1 MKTLIPPTLLFVLVS
16 NCFTGSVS
24 GQSVSDTSGI
34 KTGSSLQIPLI
45 ITTDTS
51 EDKDEDSPTSHF
63 EAGLTYQS
71 NDVYLGRKD
80 SSVLPYFIPQFTYYH
95 KSGLFASLSL
105 NYLNSTT
112 VNRVDL
118 ITLGGGYMFHTGDYE
133 GQFTISKYFYNSQSS
148 SIKSQ
153 ISASL
158 DYENSFDFGF
168 IKPFVTGTLNI
179 GGKLDVVALF
189 GLEHSFY
196 LASGKIDIT
205 PTFAMSGST
214 QNFYNDYYKKS
225 RYNPKKLKL
234 QNGIASITGTVQNAS
249 TFKIL
254 DFEPTL
260 PINFRF
266 GKCTINFSPTYS
278 IPIHP
283 AAIAIQTQLNNGT
296 VLNRTRT
303 ETLENSFYWTVGF
316 SVLF

>member
-1 MKTLIPPTLLFVLVS
+1 MKILIPPTLLFVLVS
-16 NCFTGSVS
+16 HCFTGSVS
-24 GQSVSDTSGI
+24 GQSVSDSSRI
-34 KTGSSLQIPLI
+34 KTSPSLQAPLI

-51 EDKDEDSPTSHF
+51 EDKNVDSPTSHF
-63 EAGLTYQS
+63 EASLIYQS

-95 KSGLFASLSL
+95 KSGFFASLSL
-105 NYLNSTT
+105 NYLKSTT
-112 VNRVDL
+112 DNRIDL

-133 GQFTISKYFYNSQSS
+133 GQFTVSKYFYNTQSTS
-148 SIKSQ
+148 VKSQ
-153 ISASL
+153 ISLSL

-168 IKPFVTGTLNI
+168 IKPFVAGTLNI
-179 GGKLDVVALF
+179 GAKSDVVALF
-189 GLEHSFY
+189 GLAHSFY

-225 RYNPKKLKL
+225 RYNARKQKL
-234 QNGIASITGTVQNAS
+234 QNGITSVTGIVQNAS
-249 TFKIL
+249 AFKIL

-278 IPIHP
+278 IPIQP
-283 AAIAIQTQLNNGT
+283 ATIEIQTQLNNGT
-296 VLNRTRT
+296 LLKSTRT
-303 ETLENSFYWTVGF
+303 EKLENSFYWTAGF
-316 SVLF
+316 SIVF